1 MATVVGSITAYSPD
15 EDWQQYVERLQFFME
30 ANGVTDEGK
39 KRATFLSVVGP
50 STFQLLRSLIAPA
63 NPADK
68 SLKDL
73 IEVLSAHYNPKPS
86 EIVERY
92 KFHSRVRRPA
102 ESVGTFLSELRALSV
117 YCNFGPSL
125 NDMLRD
131 RLVCGIN
138 DDQMQK

>member
-86 EIVERY
+86 EIVEGTSFTPEY
-92 KFHSRVRRPA
+92 GDRRNP
-102 ESVGTFLSELRALSV
+102 
-117 YCNFGPSL
+117 
-125 NDMLRD
+125 
-131 RLVCGIN
+131 
-138 DDQMQK
+138 